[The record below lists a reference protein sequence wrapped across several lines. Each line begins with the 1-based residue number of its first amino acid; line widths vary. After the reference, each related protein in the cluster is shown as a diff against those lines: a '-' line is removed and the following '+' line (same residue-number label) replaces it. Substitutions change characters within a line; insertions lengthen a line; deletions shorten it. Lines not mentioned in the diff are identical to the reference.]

1 MYHWRQ
7 DLYGLNRFD
16 AALIRQDGKPRP
28 SYYTLARWLKTP
40 WFTP

>member
-16 AALIRQDGKPRP
+16 AALIRQDGVPRP
-28 SYYTLARWLKTP
+28 SYYTLARWLRTP